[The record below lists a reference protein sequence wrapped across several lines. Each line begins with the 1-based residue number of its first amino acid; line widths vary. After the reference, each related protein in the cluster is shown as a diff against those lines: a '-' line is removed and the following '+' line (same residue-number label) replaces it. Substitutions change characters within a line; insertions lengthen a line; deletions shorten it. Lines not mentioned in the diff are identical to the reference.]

1 MANDYY
7 QLYNHA
13 YSFASS
19 EVNSGG
25 VTYSL
30 PQNDYGIYGQHVD
43 AFFNT
48 ITRNAGATGNLAVWF
63 VSDKGLTYYTHS
75 LGATAAITGYVQS
88 RFPIT
93 PSSEGLGLIDLRGS
107 PDWVKIVG
115 DGIVGPTRGSTASV
129 AATDSTQYVNGIK
142 AVFGLLKNQYPNI
155 DWAIAGLPHIPYVM
169 AYAPPVGESPT
180 WDPSLTNTGGYTA
193 PAWWDPE
200 HPTGSSG
207 SDYYN
212 WLNAPQE
219 LRSFYEQLVTDG
231 IQEMVFDNCDIGWVC
246 PDIRVPYA
254 DSLPFYE
261 FGYDSE
267 ANYLRNKKLCELAS
281 AKAKTS
287 LVKSYPFISTM
298 YPSRTLNQYD
308 DPESVYGVAESV
320 AGNYIDID
328 GSSYSGTTANAAEG
342 YYPSVTYRYDMI
354 QAAIDGTAHGF
365 IFYDPI
371 PSLIEIAC
379 TADISSGQ
387 TGYDAQI
394 RSRNYISTV
403 MYGGAYVDGYAP
415 SGSGFAD
422 PCVKAELQRY
432 AAKRTIGYLDDVRE
446 SVNLASHGSGDQG
459 YGNGWLRGIKNPS
472 ASPISYDIT
481 ESTNREQSDLI
492 YGEQY
497 WTQRAGGGGNCDCP
511 VDCESGENPYATK
524 AGSLGC
530 CCIEVYEYPPQPGD
544 SCDCPNIDISLTSR
558 NTPACS
564 EYAECPCTT
573 THTVDLGALL
583 SSQNCSA
590 GTCKRSVQING
601 SCNCMNAIIKPGGL
615 STCPPNQQCLSCQC
629 LLVETPELVVSC
641 NPAVPTTNPEG
652 PIGGGGGGGPISSG
666 SLVEYSLILDMQS
679 YKKSSSDSLRFIAA
693 RASGER
699 YANWK
704 NIYEALL
711 IDGKY
716 ATFVQAG
723 ETILKPSVSTP
734 ALRTHSNKEV
744 LRHLPNQYFTT

>member
-48 ITRNAGATGNLAVWF
+48 ISRSEGATGNLAVWF

-75 LGATAAITGYVQS
+75 LGATAAITGYVQN

-93 PSSEGLGLIDLRGS
+93 ASSEGLGLIDLRGS

-115 DGIVGPTRGSTASV
+115 DGIVGPTKGSTASV
-129 AATDSTQYVNGIK
+129 DATDSTQYVNGIK

-155 DWAIAGLPHIPYVM
+155 DWAIAGLPHLPYVM

-212 WLNAPQE
+212 WMNAPQQ

-231 IQEMVFDNCDIGWVC
+231 VQEMVFDNCAVNWVC

-261 FGYDSE
+261 FGYDPE
-267 ANYLRNKKLCELAS
+267 ANYQRNKRLCELSS
-281 AKAKTS
+281 AKARS
-287 LVKSYPFISTM
+287 MLVKSYPMISTM
-298 YPSRTLNQYD
+298 YPSRPLTRYD
-308 DPESVYGVAESV
+308 DPESEYTISESIPGEYV
-320 AGNYIDID
+320 DID
-328 GSSYSGTTANAAEG
+328 GESYEGTTANASDG
-342 YYPSVTYRYDMI
+342 YYPSLTYRYDMI
-354 QAAIDGTAHGF
+354 QAAIDGTSDGF
-365 IFYDPI
+365 VFFDPA

-379 TADISSGQ
+379 TGDISAGE
-387 TGYDAQI
+387 TGYDSQI
-394 RSRNYISTV
+394 RARNAISTM
-403 MYGGAYVDGYAP
+403 MYGGTYEDGYAP

-422 PCVKAELQRY
+422 PCVKSELLRF
-432 AAKRTIGYLDDVRE
+432 ASKRTVGYLDDIRE
-446 SVNLASHGSGDQG
+446 SVNLAGHGVQDSGTL
-459 YGNGWLRGIKNPS
+459 NGWIRGAGDPNRLE
-472 ASPISYDIT
+472 ISYDIR
-481 ESTNREQSDLI
+481 ESSNRSSSDST
-492 YGEQY
+492 YGKQY
-497 WTQRAGGGGNCDCP
+497 WTQRALGGGNCDCP
-511 VDCESGENPYATK
+511 IDCDSTENPYSTQGGA
-524 AGSLGC
+524 LGC
-530 CCIEVYEYPPQPGD
+530 CCITVETQDANGACE
-544 SCDCPNIDISLTSR
+544 CPNIRITGTQRDNPECT
-558 NTPACS
+558 NAA
-564 EYAECPCTT
+564 EYCPCDEPYRIDVTSF
-573 THTVDLGALL
+573 V
-583 SSQNCSA
+583 QNCDSE
-590 GTCKRSVQING
+590 CKRSVSIG
-601 SCNCMNAIIKPGGL
+601 GGCNCVELFNPPGGL
-615 STCPPNQQCLSCQC
+615 NEGESTGVGCFCAYNNGWNIVDDCNQLTFKAE
-629 LLVETPELVVSC
+629 ETV
-641 NPAVPTTNPEG
+641 
-652 PIGGGGGGGPISSG
+652 G
-666 SLVEYSLILDMQS
+666 STWREVDYSLILDMRN
-679 YKKSSSDSLRFIAA
+679 YKRSGSAA
-693 RASGER
+693 KTFLLVRDNGQK

-704 NIYEALL
+704 AIYSGILTYSS
-711 IDGKY
+711 Y
-716 ATFVQAG
+716 ARFIQSG
-723 ETILKPSVSTP
+723 DTILKPSVSVD

>member
-25 VTYSL
+25 VTFSL

-93 PSSEGLGLIDLRGS
+93 SSSEGLGLIDLRGS

-115 DGIVGPTRGSTASV
+115 DGIVGPTKGSTASV
-129 AATDSTQYVNGIK
+129 AATNSTQYVNGIK

-155 DWAIAGLPHIPYVM
+155 DWAIAGLPHLPYVM

-212 WLNAPQE
+212 WMNAPQQ

-231 IQEMVFDNCDIGWVC
+231 VQEMVFDNCAVNWVC

-261 FGYDSE
+261 FGYDPE
-267 ANYLRNKKLCELAS
+267 ANYQRNKRLCELS
-281 AKAKTS
+281 STKARS
-287 LVKSYPFISTM
+287 MLVKSYPMISTM
-298 YPSRTLNQYD
+298 YPSRPLTRYD
-308 DPESVYGVAESV
+308 DPESQYTVAESV
-320 AGNYIDID
+320 TGEYVDID
-328 GSSYSGTTANAAEG
+328 GESYEGTTANASEG
-342 YYPSVTYRYDMI
+342 YYPSLTYRYDMI
-354 QAAIDGTAHGF
+354 QAAIDGTADGF
-365 IFYDPI
+365 VFFDPA

-379 TADISSGQ
+379 TGDISLGT
-387 TGYDAQI
+387 TGYDSQI
-394 RSRNYISTV
+394 RARNMISTM
-403 MYGGAYVDGYAP
+403 MYGGTYEDGYAP

-422 PCVKAELQRY
+422 PCVKSELLRF
-432 AAKRTIGYLDDVRE
+432 ASKRTVGYLDDIRE
-446 SVNLASHGSGDQG
+446 SVNLAG
-459 YGNGWLRGIKNPS
+459 YGGQDNGNLNGWIRGALDPS
-472 ASPISYDIT
+472 QAEITYDLT
-481 ESTNREQSDLI
+481 QSSNRSSSDST

-497 WTQRAGGGGNCDCP
+497 WTQKIVGGSNCDCP
-511 VDCESGENPYATK
+511 TNCEDAANPYSTQGGA
-524 AGSLGC
+524 LGC
-530 CCIEVYEYPPQPGD
+530 CCINVFEIEESNG
-544 SCDCPNIDISLTSR
+544 SCKCPNYRVVLTPR
-558 NTPACS
+558 NTPSCNEYSTCCDAGGGSSTTTIIVDGIIPPCTETDPDTGDVTIVNCS
-564 EYAECPCTT
+564 RVVAFGGACPCLQAEVSGNFGCQTT
-573 THTVDLGALL
+573 
-583 SSQNCSA
+583 
-590 GTCKRSVQING
+590 
-601 SCNCMNAIIKPGGL
+601 P
-615 STCPPNQQCLSCQC
+615 CLSCVC
-629 LLVETPELVVSC
+629 FLNDPVETQVVNCDSL
-641 NPAVPTTNPEG
+641 TLQ
-652 PIGGGGGGGPISSG
+652 SSSFNG
-666 SLVEYSLILDMQS
+666 WKEIDYGLILDMAN
-679 YKKSSSDSLRFIAA
+679 YKRSSPTAKRFLLY
-693 RASGER
+693 RPNGTKYMDWGS
-699 YANWK
+699 
-704 NIYEALL
+704 IYESRLTVSS
-711 IDGKY
+711 Y

-723 ETILKPSVSTP
+723 ETILKPSVSVD